1 MAYCPAASLPYCP
14 SPMSSRFASLAALVG
29 VVLIGMTGFGVF
41 LPIFPFLALDVDAT
55 PTATTIA
62 MGAYS
67 LGQLIASPFWGRLSD
82 RVGRKP
88 ILVIGLVGSV
98 ISYLWIARAGSVE
111 ELGAARL
118 FGGLMAGNVGAA
130 FAAAADLA
138 DDNTRARN
146 MGLLG
151 AAVGFGFI
159 AGPALGA
166 LLIGQAPDHEG
177 FVRVCLASAALAGA
191 AALTALVLFRESLAV
206 EARRKRGE
214 ARPRRLALLTSRP
227 VLARFIGV
235 MFLMIA
241 AQALMET
248 TFGLWAD
255 VELEWGPRE
264 VGWTLAAL
272 GVGAVLLQGGGA
284 GRAARVLGE
293 RMTLLIGLA
302 LFAAGFGGLAVT
314 HEIGTLA
321 AALIA
326 LTLGVGLAT
335 PALNALIAAQANEH
349 ERGAVMGLSQSAAAF
364 GRVAGPLGA
373 GALFDFFHH
382 AAPFVGAALLIL
394 AALFVALSEPAQLET
409 AQATD

>member
-1 MAYCPAASLPYCP
+1 MKSGSASLT
-14 SPMSSRFASLAALVG
+14 ALVG

-41 LPIFPFLALDVDAT
+41 LPIFPFLALEVGAS

-67 LGQLIASPFWGRLSD
+67 LGQLISSPFWGRLSD

-88 ILVIGLVGSV
+88 VLIIGLLGGVV
-98 ISYLWIARAGSVE
+98 SYLWLARAASVE

-138 DDNTRARN
+138 DDTTRARN
-146 MGLLG
+146 MGFLG
-151 AAVGFGFI
+151 AAVGLGFI

-166 LLIGQAPDHEG
+166 LLVGDAPDRAG
-177 FVRVCLASAALAGA
+177 FALVCLASAALAGA
-191 AALTALVLFRESLAV
+191 AALAALLLFRESLAK
-206 EARRKRGE
+206 EARTQRGGP
-214 ARPRRLALLTSRP
+214 RPRQFAILASRP
-227 VLARFIGV
+227 VLLRFIIV

-255 VELEWGPRE
+255 AELQWGPRE

-284 GRAARVLGE
+284 GAAARVLGE
-293 RMTLLIGLA
+293 RLTLLIGLA
-302 LFAAGFGGLAVT
+302 LFAAGFGGLAVS
-314 HEIGTLA
+314 HEVGTMA
-321 AALIA
+321 ASLVA
-326 LTLGVGLAT
+326 LTLGIGLAT
-335 PALNALIAAQANEH
+335 PALNALIASQAEGS
-349 ERGAVMGLSQSAAAF
+349 ERGAVMGLSQSASAL

-373 GALFDFFHH
+373 GALFDAFGTG
-382 AAPFVGAALLIL
+382 APFAVAAILIL
-394 AALFVALSEPAQLET
+394 AALFVALGESAKSV
-409 AQATD
+409 AAG

>member
-1 MAYCPAASLPYCP
+1 MKSSSLI
-14 SPMSSRFASLAALVG
+14 ALVG

-41 LPIFPFLALDVDAT
+41 LPIFPFLALEVGAT

-67 LGQLIASPFWGRLSD
+67 LGQLISSPFWGRLSD

-88 ILVIGLVGSV
+88 ILIVGLIGGVL
-98 ISYLWIARAGSVE
+98 SYLWIARAGSVE

-138 DDNTRARN
+138 DDKTRARN

-166 LLIGQAPDHEG
+166 LLIGETPTREG
-177 FVRVCLASAALAGA
+177 FALVCYASAALGVLATVFA
-191 AALTALVLFRESLAV
+191 FALFRETLSAETRALSDAD
-206 EARRKRGE
+206 
-214 ARPRRLALLTSRP
+214 RPRRMQMLMTRPALT
-227 VLARFIGV
+227 RFV
-235 MFLMIA
+235 VVVFLIIA

-248 TFGLWAD
+248 VFGLWAD
-255 VELEWGPRE
+255 AELSWGPRE
-264 VGWTLAAL
+264 VGWTLAAM
-272 GVGAVLLQGGGA
+272 GFAAALLQGGGA

-293 RMTLLIGLA
+293 RLTLLIGLA
-302 LFAAGFGGLAVT
+302 MFAAGLGGLAVT
-314 HEIGTLA
+314 REVATLV
-321 AALIA
+321 AALTA
-326 LTLGVGLAT
+326 LVIGIGLAS
-335 PALNALIAAQANEH
+335 PALNSLIAAQADEH
-349 ERGAVMGLSQSAAAF
+349 ERGAVMGLSQSASAL

-373 GALFDFFHH
+373 GALFDAFHP
-382 AAPFVGAALLIL
+382 AAPFVAATLLIL
-394 AALFVALSEPAQLET
+394 AALFVALGEPA
-409 AQATD
+409 TDSRIGAHRQVREP

>member
-1 MAYCPAASLPYCP
+1 MTARSG
-14 SPMSSRFASLAALVG
+14 SLAALVG

-41 LPIFPFLALDVDAT
+41 LPIFPFLALEVGAT

-67 LGQLIASPFWGRLSD
+67 FGQLISSPFWGRLSD

-88 ILVIGLVGSV
+88 VLIAGLVGGV
-98 ISYLWIARAGSVE
+98 VSYLWIARAGSVE

-138 DDNTRARN
+138 DERTRARN
-146 MGLLG
+146 MGFLG

-166 LLIGQAPDHEG
+166 LLIGGEPSREG
-177 FVRVCLASAALAGA
+177 FALVCYASAALAGL
-191 AALTALVLFRESLAV
+191 AALTALLLFRESHT
-206 EARRKRGE
+206 ARMQSDEPGAKRF
-214 ARPRRLALLTSRP
+214 ALLASRP
-227 VLARFIGV
+227 ALARFAAV
-235 MFLMIA
+235 MLLMIA

-255 VELEWGPRE
+255 AELQWGPRQ

-284 GRAARVLGE
+284 GAAARALGE

-302 LFAAGFGGLAVT
+302 LFAAGFAGLAVS
-314 HEIGTLA
+314 HEAVTMA
-321 AALIA
+321 AALTA
-326 LTLGVGLAT
+326 LVIGIGLAT
-335 PALNALIAAQANEH
+335 PALNSLIAAQAGES
-349 ERGAVMGLSQSAAAF
+349 ERGAVMGLSQSAAAL
-364 GRVAGPLGA
+364 GRVVGPLGA
-373 GALFDFFHH
+373 GALFD
-382 AAPFVGAALLIL
+382 ALGSGAPFGAAALIIL
-394 AALFVALSEPAQLET
+394 AALFVALGEPASRHEPSRG
-409 AQATD
+409 

>member
-1 MAYCPAASLPYCP
+1 MK
-14 SPMSSRFASLAALVG
+14 SRTGSLAALVG

-41 LPIFPFLALDVDAT
+41 LPIFPFLALEVGAS

-67 LGQLIASPFWGRLSD
+67 FGQLLSSPLWGRLSD

-88 ILVIGLVGSV
+88 VLIAGLLGGVV
-98 ISYLWIARAGSVE
+98 SYLWIARAGSVE

-138 DDNTRARN
+138 DARTRARN

-159 AGPALGA
+159 MGPALGA
-166 LLIGQAPDHEG
+166 LLIGDTSDREG
-177 FVRVCLASAALAGA
+177 FARVCYASAVLAGA
-191 AALTALVLFRESLAV
+191 AALTALALFNESLPR
-206 EARRKRGE
+206 EARANADAG
-214 ARPRRLALLTSRP
+214 RPRRFEVLASRP
-227 VLARFIGV
+227 VLARFVMV

-248 TFGLWAD
+248 TFGLWAEA
-255 VELEWGPRE
+255 ELDWGPRE

-284 GRAARVLGE
+284 GAAARTMGE

-302 LFAAGFGGLAVT
+302 LFAAGFGGLAVS
-314 HEIGTLA
+314 HEPSTMA
-321 AALIA
+321 ASLTALVVGI
-326 LTLGVGLAT
+326 GLAT
-335 PALNALIAAQANEH
+335 PALNSLIASQADETD
-349 ERGAVMGLSQSAAAF
+349 RGAVMGLSQSAAAL

-373 GALFDFFHH
+373 GALFDAFSP
-382 AAPFVGAALLIL
+382 AAPFIAAALLIL
-394 AALFVALSEPAQLET
+394 GALFVALGEPRPVMSQ
-409 AQATD
+409 